1 MSNTILLPKLG
12 NSVES
17 CIIVSWLKQV
27 GEPVTEGEALCT
39 VETDKT
45 TMEVVSTASGKLLKH
60 LVNVGDDVPVMTA
73 IAEVETEVE
82 SGEWK
87 AESLESQKSFSI
99 PNSQLSITTQ
109 APVSPRARKLAH
121 EMSID
126 TTPLQGS
133 GPGGRIIERDIQVA
147 ATAKPITQSV
157 PARITPLAQRMAQE
171 LNIDPATI
179 SGSGPRGQI
188 TREDLQRVPKTPST
202 QSTLLTPPTLFI
214 PSKLSEPST
223 PDPHTSPI
231 PLTSIRR
238 VIAERMRASLQNTAQ
253 LTLNASADARALQS
267 YRKRL
272 KASDTALG
280 LSDVTINDLILFAVA
295 RTLPQFPELNA
306 TFTDG
311 LLIQHAHVQL
321 GFAVDTPRGLLVP
334 VIPAANLLPLRALA
348 QSARQLA
355 ALAREGKLTPD
366 QMRGGSFTI
375 SNLGQ
380 FGIESFTPILNTP
393 QVAILG
399 VGNINLKA
407 VATDDGEIEHI
418 PHLSL
423 SLTIDHQV
431 VDGAPAAKFLQALAK
446 NMAQF
451 ELLLAG

>member
-1 MSNTILLPKLG
+1 MSNMILLPKLG

-45 TMEVVSTASGKLLKH
+45 TMEVVSTASGRLLKH

-82 SGEWK
+82 SRKWK
-87 AESLESQKSFSI
+87 AQGLESQNSFSI
-99 PNSQLSITTQ
+99 PNSQFSITTQ

-126 TTPLQGS
+126 TTSLQGS
-133 GPGGRIIERDIQVA
+133 GPSGRIIERDIQAA
-147 ATAKPITQSV
+147 ATAKPITQSI
-157 PARITPLAQRMAQE
+157 PPRITPLAQRMAQE

-188 TREDLQRVPKTPST
+188 TREDVERRATSVGREANKPTHQPSNATPS
-202 QSTLLTPPTLFI
+202 SG
-214 PSKLSEPST
+214 
-223 PDPHTSPI
+223 I
-231 PLTSIRR
+231 PLTHTRK

-272 KASDTALG
+272 KTSDAALG

-306 TFTDG
+306 TFADG
-311 LLIQHAHVQL
+311 LLIQNAHVQL

-380 FGIESFTPILNTP
+380 FGIESFTPILNAP

-407 VATDDGEIEHI
+407 IATVDGEIEHI

-431 VDGAPAAKFLQALAK
+431 VDGAPAAKFLQALTK

>member
-1 MSNTILLPKLG
+1 MSNMILLPKLG

-188 TREDLQRVPKTPST
+188 TREDVERRATSVGREANKPTHQPSNATPS
-202 QSTLLTPPTLFI
+202 SG
-214 PSKLSEPST
+214 
-223 PDPHTSPI
+223 I
-231 PLTSIRR
+231 PLTHTRK

-295 RTLPQFPELNA
+295 RTLPQFPDLDA
-306 TFTDG
+306 TFADGTLSQHTD
-311 LLIQHAHVQL
+311 VQL

>member
-1 MSNTILLPKLG
+1 MSNMILLPKLG

-188 TREDLQRVPKTPST
+188 TREDVERRATSVGREANKPTNQPSNATPS
-202 QSTLLTPPTLFI
+202 SG
-214 PSKLSEPST
+214 
-223 PDPHTSPI
+223 I
-231 PLTSIRR
+231 PLTHTRK

-253 LTLNASADARALQS
+253 LTLNASADARALQG

-272 KASDTALG
+272 KTSDAALG

-306 TFTDG
+306 TFADG

-321 GFAVDTPRGLLVP
+321 GFAVDTLRGLLVP

-348 QSARQLA
+348 RSARHMA

-380 FGIESFTPILNTP
+380 FGIESFTPILNAP

-431 VDGAPAAKFLQALAK
+431 IDGAPAAKYLQALAK